1 MMHRPGE
8 EEEEEQREEDVSKGG
23 NGANRRHPNKP
34 ILTGKGLEDAR
45 DGEPLSF
52 AEGEELSH
60 KHEDAQDGEYTGEH
74 SAGLHCLEVIC
85 RGRQRD
91 RQVTAQT
98 RPEIRLGRTFNKS
111 ASNIQDVLALS
122 DMQNILSKSC
132 YMNPTFTG

>member
-1 MMHRPGE
+1 MAIPALLLIQVEAVCVDGGCDHDAQAWGGGGRGR
-8 EEEEEQREEDVSKGG
+8 QQGWKWSKQ
-23 NGANRRHPNKP
+23 NRHPSKQ

-91 RQVTAQT
+91 RQ
-98 RPEIRLGRTFNKS
+98 R
-111 ASNIQDVLALS
+111 
-122 DMQNILSKSC
+122 
-132 YMNPTFTG
+132 